1 MMGRLLPG
9 NLHNYTKMIETSGQF
24 ARHIPPMKPSLLKSA
39 LVAVAGLALCAPL
52 VAQAQTDT
60 TNPIATT
67 PVKNPPAAPSTK
79 AAKPTSY
86 KGTVKSIDASSLVV
100 TTSTGDLTLAI
111 AATTKVKNDDKKAD
125 ITAITVGEKVSGS
138 YTKDDTGALTA
149 YSVHGHTGAAKK
161 AKKAKKAAA
170 AAATNAAPATPA
182 TP

>member
-1 MMGRLLPG
+1 
-9 NLHNYTKMIETSGQF
+9 
-24 ARHIPPMKPSLLKSA
+24 MKPSLLKSA

-52 VAQAQTDT
+52 AVQAQTDT
-60 TNPIATT
+60 TNPIATS
-67 PVKNPPAAPSTK
+67 PVKNPPATTSTK
-79 AAKPTSY
+79 AAKNPSY

-125 ITAITVGEKVSGS
+125 ITAITVGERVTGS
-138 YTKDDTGALTA
+138 YTKDDTGAMTA
-149 YSVHGHTGAAKK
+149 YSIHGHTGDAKK

-170 AAATNAAPATPA
+170 APATPA

>member
-1 MMGRLLPG
+1 
-9 NLHNYTKMIETSGQF
+9 
-24 ARHIPPMKPSLLKSA
+24 MKPSLLKSA

-52 VAQAQTDT
+52 ALNAQT
-60 TNPIATT
+60 T
-67 PVKNPPAAPSTK
+67 PAAAPAPAAAPSTK
-79 AAKPTSY
+79 AAKPTTY

-125 ITAITVGEKVSGS
+125 ISVITVGEKVSGS
-138 YTKDDTGALTA
+138 YTKDDTGAMTA